1 MATPMIT
8 IRMDRGD
15 VIYNRDRLTT
25 AYLLRLDS
33 EGRNSD
39 VVCNLMAEYGISMA
53 EAIDLAVAAK
63 RCIERGIEP

>member
-1 MATPMIT
+1 MATPTIT

-25 AYLLRLDS
+25 AYLLLLDATDRGS
-33 EGRNSD
+33 S
-39 VVCNLMAEYGISMA
+39 VVRHLMAEYRIGTA
-53 EAIDLAVAAK
+53 EALDLTVAAK